1 MTTAAGSAT
10 SPARKVGAR
19 RLFAGGGFRRL
30 LLSRLTAQWGDG
42 VFQAGLGG
50 AVLFNPERQA
60 DPAAVAAGLA
70 VLLLPYSVI
79 GPFAG
84 ALLDRWDRRRVLV
97 AANLLRG
104 ALVVLTVVAVGTG
117 MEGVP
122 LYAGALLVMGVSRF
136 VGAGLS
142 ASLPHV
148 VDRDHLVEANA
159 LAATLGAVAAAVGG
173 ACAIG
178 LRGVVGADNA
188 GSAVVTAVAVVGSA
202 VAALVAAGFARGQ
215 LGPDE
220 FDEPAQTMVAVAHGL
235 GDGARAVARTPSVA
249 AGFVALMAHRL
260 VFGAS
265 TLAGVLLMRY
275 AFGDDGLFRSGM
287 AGVGQAVAAGAA
299 GMLVAAVVTA
309 PLVNRFGRRATITA
323 ALLTAATAQLCVGL
337 VLSLPTVVVVTF
349 FIAGG
354 GQVVKL
360 CVDAA
365 VQQDVG
371 DEVRGRVFALYDTL
385 FNSMY
390 VLAISLTA
398 IVLPQNGYAPGLLVA
413 VASVYLIGMVGYLAM
428 DRRSGA
434 SRHRP

>member
-1 MTTAAGSAT
+1 M
-10 SPARKVGAR
+10 GAR
-19 RLFAGGGFRRL
+19 RLFAGSGFRRL
-30 LLSRLTAQWGDG
+30 LASRLIAQWGDG

-97 AANLLRG
+97 VANLVRG
-104 ALVVLTVVAVGTG
+104 ALVLLTVAAVGSG

-122 LYAGALLVMGVSRF
+122 LYTGALLVMGVSRF

-142 ASLPHV
+142 AALPHV

-159 LAATLGAVAAAVGG
+159 LAATLGAAAAAVGG

-188 GSAVVTAVAVVGSA
+188 GSALVTAVAVVGSVA
-202 VAALVAAGFARGQ
+202 AALVSAGFARGR

-220 FDEPAQTMVAVAHGL
+220 CDEPSQTLVAVARGL
-235 GDGARAVARTPSVA
+235 GDGARAVATTPSVA
-249 AGFVALMAHRL
+249 AGFVALMAHRV
-260 VFGAS
+260 VFGTS

-275 AFGDDGLFRSGM
+275 AFGDQGPFRAGM

-309 PLVNRFGRRATITA
+309 PLVNRVGRRTA
-323 ALLTAATAQLCVGL
+323 VVSALLTAATAQLCVGL
-337 VLSLPTVVVVTF
+337 CLNLPMVVVATF

-385 FNSMY
+385 FNVMY

-398 IVLPQNGYAPGLLVA
+398 VVLPQNGYAPTLLVA
-413 VASVYLIGMVGYLAM
+413 VASVYLVGMAGYPLM
-428 DRRSGA
+428 DRRQGP
-434 SRHRP
+434 RPRSDPPEAISPRP